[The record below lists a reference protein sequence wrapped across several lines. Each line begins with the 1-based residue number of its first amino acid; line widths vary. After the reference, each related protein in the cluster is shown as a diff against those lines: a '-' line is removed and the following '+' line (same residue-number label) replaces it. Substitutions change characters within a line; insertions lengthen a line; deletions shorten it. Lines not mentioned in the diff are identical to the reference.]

1 MRAGSV
7 SYVGCCAGRDAD
19 AAADASAGIRK
30 PRYYFPMELIGGNV
44 QAPLDFAIGSLAAW
58 LLGCFVNGRVK

>member
-1 MRAGSV
+1 V

-30 PRYYFPMELIGGNV
+30 PRYSFPMELIGGNV
-44 QAPLDFAIGSLAAW
+44 QAPLGFAIGSLAVW
-58 LLGCFVNGRVK
+58 LLGRLASL